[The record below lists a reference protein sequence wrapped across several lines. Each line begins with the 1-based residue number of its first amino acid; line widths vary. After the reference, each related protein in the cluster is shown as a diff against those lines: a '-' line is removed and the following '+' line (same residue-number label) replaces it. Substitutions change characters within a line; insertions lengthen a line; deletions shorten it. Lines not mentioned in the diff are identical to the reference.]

1 MTADPAWL
9 RQYTPDRS
17 TAPAVEH
24 HDALSMFRAAV
35 ARAPER
41 AAIHYFDGTLSYAE
55 LDARSDA
62 LASALIADGVQH
74 GDRVALLLQNV
85 PAFVVGLIAAWKAGA
100 IAVSLNPMNRERE
113 LRLLFEDCRP
123 KLVITHPETFIEAV
137 QPALAEQPT
146 VQVLTTFA
154 RDDQTRND
162 ARVLGALPAQAPPCP
177 GTRAL
182 AEVIARHRGQR
193 PPPVRFGAD
202 DIALLVYTSGTTGL
216 PKGAMNR
223 HGNVAFTAQVY
234 RDWIGLSEADGVLG
248 IAPLFHITGLIG
260 HVALAF
266 LLAAPLTLSY
276 RFEPGVMLDALAERR
291 PAFTIGAITALI
303 ALMNH
308 RSAQRDA
315 LSSLKAIYSGG
326 APIAPAVVAAF
337 EAKFGLYV
345 RNAYGLTETTSP
357 ATLCPVH
364 LRAPVDPAFGA
375 LSVGVPTYGTE
386 IRIVDAE
393 TGAPVADGEAGEIT
407 IRGPQVVA
415 GYWNRPEATTDA
427 IRTGW
432 LHTGDIGVLDGD
444 GWLYLVDRKKDM
456 INAAGYKVWPREV
469 EDVLYTHPAVREAA
483 VVGVPDAY
491 RGETVKAVLS
501 LKAGA
506 EATSEAI
513 IAHCRA
519 RMAAYKVPRLVEFM
533 PELPKTVT
541 GKILRR
547 ELRGNG

>member
-24 HDALSMFRAAV
+24 HDALSIFRAAV
-35 ARAPER
+35 ARAPHQ

-62 LASALIADGVQH
+62 LAAALIADGVLH

-113 LRLLFEDCRP
+113 LRLLFADCTP

-137 QPALAEQPT
+137 QPALAEYPT
-146 VQVLTTFA
+146 VRVLTTSA

-162 ARVLGALPAQAPPCP
+162 ARVLGALPPQAPPCP

-193 PPPVRFGAD
+193 PPPVRFSAD

-234 RDWIGLSEADGVLG
+234 RDWIGLTEADGVLG

-308 RSAQRDA
+308 PSAQHDA

-357 ATLCPVH
+357 ATICPVH

-375 LSVGVPTYGTE
+375 LSVGVPTYRTE

-427 IRTGW
+427 IRDGW
-432 LHTGDIGVLDGD
+432 LHTGDIGVMDAD

-469 EDVLYTHPAVREAA
+469 EDVLCTHPAVREAA

-506 EATSEAI
+506 ELSADAI
-513 IAHCRA
+513 IAHCRE
-519 RMAAYKVPRLVEFM
+519 RMAAYKVPRIVEFI

-547 ELRGNG
+547 ELRG